1 MNNHKRFNL
10 RIISKRK
17 KGLPSFKQLKYLK
30 KYLNKTEKTILKI
43 ALLIFLLSFGYFIY
57 TSYSKIE
64 NIPNYGGSYIEGII
78 GQMQYLNPV
87 LADTNSVD
95 VDINKLIY
103 NSLFKTKNREL
114 VPDVVESYEI
124 SEDGKKYSFILKS
137 NIFWHDN
144 KPLTSEDIVFTI
156 NTIKDIKYR
165 SPLYL
170 SLKDVAVEKTGTFTF
185 DINLQKAYNPLIST
199 LTFGIIPKH
208 IWSNINSYNFAL
220 SEYNLKP
227 VGTGPYKFE
236 SLTKSKEGFIKSYTL
251 QVNDLY
257 FRKKPY
263 IEEFTFKF
271 FNDKTDLIERFKEK
285 KVTSINYIEHS
296 EKSLLNEKNAN
307 FYNLYLPKYDAIFI
321 NSETNELL
329 KQDYI
334 RESICLGTDKYE
346 IIEDVFE
353 NNAKKSDSLFPEDM
367 LGYDPNYTLCEF
379 NPSKAVSIIE
389 NNGWVRSLKDGIM
402 EKDGGKL
409 EFILTTVNNE
419 DNEKVANIIKKQWEN
434 LGIKLNIQLIDN
446 NFIKEETIKPRNY
459 DLLLYGEVVGA
470 NSDPYAFWHSSQ
482 SKNPGLNLSVYGSSS
497 VDEAIEKARQ
507 AISEEDVLKEYK
519 TIKEIFKND
528 IPAIFLYNNSYIY
541 TVSNKVYGINLNENI
556 TYPYDRFNN
565 IEEWYVKTKKRF

>member
-1 MNNHKRFNL
+1 MDNHKRFNL
-10 RIISKRK
+10 KIISKRK
-17 KGLPSFKQLKYLK
+17 RGLPSFNQLKYLK
-30 KYLNKTEKTILKI
+30 KYLNRTEKNILKI
-43 ALLIFLLSFGYFIY
+43 AFLIFLVSLGYFFY
-57 TSYSKIE
+57 VSYSNIE
-64 NIPNYGGSYIEGII
+64 NIPAYGGSYIEGVI

-103 NSLFKTKNREL
+103 NSLFKTKNREII
-114 VPDVVESYEI
+114 PDLVESYEI
-124 SEDGKKYSFILKS
+124 SEDGKIYSFKLKE

-144 KPLTSEDIVFTI
+144 KSLTSEDVVFTI
-156 NTIKDIKYR
+156 NTIKDINYR

-170 SLKDVAVEKTGTFTF
+170 SLKDIVVEKTGIFTF
-185 DINLQKAYNPLIST
+185 NIKLEKAYNPLIST

-227 VGTGPYKFE
+227 IGTGPYKFE

-251 QVNDLY
+251 TSNELY
-257 FRKKPY
+257 FRKNPY
-263 IEEFTFKF
+263 IKEFTFKF
-271 FNDKTDLIERFKEK
+271 FNDKADLIEKFKEK
-285 KVTSINYIEHS
+285 KVTAINYIEHS
-296 EKSLLNEKNAN
+296 EKELLNEKNTS

-329 KQDYI
+329 KQEYI
-334 RESICLGTDKYE
+334 RKSICLGTDKYE
-346 IIEDVFE
+346 IIENVFK

-367 LGYDPNYTLCEF
+367 LGYDPDYTLCEF
-379 NPSKAVSIIE
+379 DPSRAVSIIE
-389 NNGWVRSLKDGIM
+389 ENGWIRSLEDGIM
-402 EKDGGKL
+402 EKDGEKL
-409 EFILTTVNNE
+409 EFILTTVNTQ

-434 LGIKLNIQLIDN
+434 LGIKLNIQLIDK
-446 NFIKEETIKPRNY
+446 NFIKEEAIKPRNY

-507 AISEEDVLKEYK
+507 AITDEEIKEEFN

-541 TVSNKVYGINLNENI
+541 VTSKDIYGINLNQNI
-556 TYPYDRFNN
+556 TYPSDRFNN
-565 IEEWYVKTKKRF
+565 VEEWYVKTKKRF

>member
-30 KYLNKTEKTILKI
+30 KYLNKTEKNILKI
-43 ALLIFLLSFGYFIY
+43 ALLIFLISFGYFIY
-57 TSYSKIE
+57 SSYSKIE
-64 NIPNYGGSYIEGII
+64 NIPDYGGSYIEGVI

-87 LADTNSVD
+87 LADTNSID

-103 NSLFKTKNREL
+103 NSLFKTKNREI
-114 VPDVVESYEI
+114 VPDLIESYEI
-124 SEDGKKYSFILKS
+124 SEDGKKYSFTLKN

-144 KPLTSEDIVFTI
+144 KPLTSEDIVY
-156 NTIKDIKYR
+156 TIKTIQDIKYR

-170 SLKDVAVEKTGTFTF
+170 SLKDIIIEKTGTFTF
-185 DINLQKAYNPLIST
+185 DINLEKSYNPLIST

-227 VGTGPYKFE
+227 IGTGPYKFE

-251 QVNDLY
+251 EVNDLY

-271 FNDKTDLIERFKEK
+271 FNDKTDLIEKFKEK
-285 KVTSINYIEHS
+285 KVTGINYIEHS
-296 EKSLLNEKNAN
+296 EKELLNQKNVN

-321 NSETNELL
+321 NSETNALL
-329 KQDYI
+329 KEDYI
-334 RESICLGTDKYE
+334 RQSICLGTDKYE
-346 IIEDVFE
+346 IIETVFK
-353 NNAKKSDSLFPEDM
+353 NDAKKSDSLFPEDM
-367 LGYDPNYTLCEF
+367 LGYDPDYNLCEF
-379 NPSKAVSIIE
+379 DPSRAVSIIE
-389 NNGWVRSLKDGIM
+389 KNGWERSLNDGIM
-402 EKDGGKL
+402 EKDGEKL

-434 LGIKLNIQLIDN
+434 LGIKLNIQLIDS

-507 AISEEDVLKEYK
+507 AIREEDILKEYN

-541 TVSNKVYGINLNENI
+541 TVSNEVYGINLNKNI
-556 TYPYDRFNN
+556 TYPHDRFNN
-565 IEEWYVKTKKRF
+565 VEEWYVKTKKRL

>member
-17 KGLPSFKQLKYLK
+17 KGLK
-30 KYLNKTEKTILKI
+30 KYLNKTEKNILKI
-43 ALLIFLLSFGYFIY
+43 ALLIFLISFGYFIY
-57 TSYSKIE
+57 SSYSKIE
-64 NIPNYGGSYIEGII
+64 NIPDYGGSYIEGVI

-87 LADTNSVD
+87 LADTNSID

-103 NSLFKTKNREL
+103 NSLFKTKNREI
-114 VPDVVESYEI
+114 VPDLIESYEI
-124 SEDGKKYSFILKS
+124 SEDGKKYSFTLKN

-144 KPLTSEDIVFTI
+144 KPLTSEDIVY
-156 NTIKDIKYR
+156 TIKTIQDIKYR

-170 SLKDVAVEKTGTFTF
+170 SLKDIIIEKTGTFTF
-185 DINLQKAYNPLIST
+185 DINLEKSYNPLIST

-227 VGTGPYKFE
+227 IGTGPYKFE

-251 QVNDLY
+251 EVNDLY

-271 FNDKTDLIERFKEK
+271 FNDKTDLIEKFKEK
-285 KVTSINYIEHS
+285 KVTGINYIEHS
-296 EKSLLNEKNAN
+296 EKELLNQKNVN

-321 NSETNELL
+321 NSETNALL
-329 KQDYI
+329 KEDYI
-334 RESICLGTDKYE
+334 RQSICLGTDKYE
-346 IIEDVFE
+346 IIETVFK
-353 NNAKKSDSLFPEDM
+353 NDAKKSDSLFPEDM
-367 LGYDPNYTLCEF
+367 LGYDPDYNLCEF
-379 NPSKAVSIIE
+379 DPSRAVSIIE
-389 NNGWVRSLKDGIM
+389 KNGWERSLNDGIM
-402 EKDGGKL
+402 EKDGEKL

-434 LGIKLNIQLIDN
+434 LGIKLNIQLIDS

-507 AISEEDVLKEYK
+507 AIREEDILKR
-519 TIKEIFKND
+519 I
-528 IPAIFLYNNSYIY
+528 
-541 TVSNKVYGINLNENI
+541 
-556 TYPYDRFNN
+556 
-565 IEEWYVKTKKRF
+565 